1 MYGGKFEPVDS
12 FYSQVKNSM
21 FVNELVLINTDAGE
35 KVEKQLYSEYTEY
48 NYVFTN
54 LSKNLKKEANGK

>member
-1 MYGGKFEPVDS
+1 MDTIEMLWNDFK
-12 FYSQVKNSM
+12 
-21 FVNELVLINTDAGE
+21 AA
-35 KVEKQLYSEYTEY
+35 VEILPKPYLEYTEY